1 MSTIPATVLTGYL
14 GSGKT
19 TVLNH
24 VLTRQH
30 EKTLA
35 VIINEFGNVGIGIDG
50 QLMVSSDEN
59 LVELNNG
66 CICCTVRGDLI
77 RTIDGLMSSG
87 KTFDHVMI
95 ETTGLADPAPIIRSF
110 VLEES
115 LATRLQLDA
124 IVTVVDSRH
133 IMAQLAGG
141 QAREQVAFADVIL
154 LNKTDLVSESEIEE
168 VALSVRGL
176 NPFARIRRT
185 RLGEIDVDAV
195 LNVGAFDLRKVLRL
209 DPMLLLDDSH
219 QHDQDIGCVAISEP
233 GVTHDGDLM
242 RWLNQLVQAHGKD
255 LLRIR
260 GGHQSRRRGSALRL
274 PRSSHDPRR
283 PAWNIVAEQRDAN
296 ESGGVYRSKSRRGDA
311 ASWIRR
317 LYQVRLITYSA

>member
-1 MSTIPATVLTGYL
+1 MSKIPVTVLTGYL

-30 EKTLA
+30 GKHIA
-35 VIINEFGNVGIGIDG
+35 VIINEFGEVGIDG
-50 QLMVSSDEN
+50 QLVVSSDEDV
-59 LVELNNG
+59 VELNNG

-87 KTFDHVMI
+87 KAFDHVMI
-95 ETTGLADPAPIIRSF
+95 ETTGLADPAPIIQSF
-110 VLEES
+110 VLEEA
-115 LATRLQLDA
+115 LTTRLQLDA

-133 IMAQLAGG
+133 IMAQLAGE

-154 LNKTDLVSESEIEE
+154 LNKTDLVSESELEE
-168 VALSVRGL
+168 VALRVRGL
-176 NPFARIRRT
+176 NPFARIHRT
-185 RLGEIDVDAV
+185 RLGEIDLDAV

-209 DPMLLLDDSH
+209 DPMILLDDSH

-255 LLRIR
+255 LLRIKGVINLEGEDRRFVFHGVHMTLDGRPGTPWQSSETRMNQVVFIGRNLDQAVLHR
-260 GGHQSRRRGSALRL
+260 GFAGCIRSA
-274 PRSSHDPRR
+274 
-283 PAWNIVAEQRDAN
+283 
-296 ESGGVYRSKSRRGDA
+296 
-311 ASWIRR
+311 
-317 LYQVRLITYSA
+317 